1 VKVGD
6 VMQRRFDRLDPAAS
20 VLEASHVMLLTGHE
34 ALPVMEGE
42 RLAGM
47 VAERDILDR
56 LLQDLSGDV
65 YAWGPGSVD
74 LEDADAFRRVATV
87 TVAELMSR
95 RVVTTTPEAPALRAA
110 ATMRA
115 RRVRRL
121 PVVQDD
127 RVVGLIFQADILEAM
142 VRSLPPATRRTIR
155 ERAPAGQS
163 ANQPS

>member
-1 VKVGD
+1 VTVKVGD

-155 ERAPAGQS
+155 ERAPAS
-163 ANQPS
+163 PT

>member
-1 VKVGD
+1 MKVGD

-20 VLEASHVMLLTGHE
+20 VLEASQVMLLTGHE
-34 ALPVMEGE
+34 ALPVMEGD

-56 LLQDLSGDV
+56 LLRELSSDV

-74 LEDADAFRRVATV
+74 LEDEEAFRRVATV

-95 RVVTTTPEAPALRAA
+95 RVVTTTPETPALRAA

-121 PVVQDD
+121 PVVEGE
-127 RVVGLIFQADILEAM
+127 RVVGLIFQADVLEAM
-142 VRSLPPATRRTIR
+142 VRSVPPGVRRTMR
-155 ERAPAGQS
+155 ERTPASGR
-163 ANQPS
+163 

>member
-34 ALPVMEGE
+34 ALPVMEGDL
-42 RLAGM
+42 LAGM

-56 LLQDLSGDV
+56 LLQELSGDV

-95 RVVTTTPEAPALRAA
+95 RVVTTTPDAPVLRAA

-121 PVVQDD
+121 PVVEDD
-127 RVVGLIFQADILEAM
+127 RVVGLVFQADILEAM
-142 VRSLPPATRRTIR
+142 VRSLPPAARRTIR
-155 ERAPAGQS
+155 ERTPARPG
-163 ANQPS
+163 

>member
-1 VKVGD
+1 VTVKVGD

-34 ALPVMEGE
+34 ALPVMEGD

-56 LLQDLSGDV
+56 LLRELSGDV

-74 LEDADAFRRVATV
+74 LEDEEAFRCVATV
-87 TVAELMSR
+87 SVAELMSR
-95 RVVTTTPEAPALRAA
+95 HVVTTTPDTPVLRAA

-121 PVVQDD
+121 PVVEGE
-127 RVVGLIFQADILEAM
+127 RVLGLVFQADVLEAM
-142 VRSLPPATRRTIR
+142 VRSIPPATRRTMR
-155 ERAPAGQS
+155 ERTS
-163 ANQPS
+163 ANQS

>member
-1 VKVGD
+1 MKVGD

-155 ERAPAGQS
+155 ERAPAS
-163 ANQPS
+163 PT

>member
-155 ERAPAGQS
+155 ERAPAS
-163 ANQPS
+163 PT

>member
-1 VKVGD
+1 MTVKVGD

-155 ERAPAGQS
+155 ERAPAS
-163 ANQPS
+163 PT